1 MTVSTGPRS
10 SPNVEQAG
18 VWGALNSARPGDS
31 PVDLEVIPEI
41 TGALESDSLH
51 FGLRSRGEATLSGD
65 RTDSRPEVS
74 ASFIGNLAKHLLYKH
89 IHSRSAL
96 KQ

>member
-18 VWGALNSARPGDS
+18 VWGALDSARPGDS

-41 TGALESDSLH
+41 TGALESLH
-51 FGLRSRGEATLSGD
+51 YGLRSRGEATLSGD

-74 ASFIGNLAKHLLYKH
+74 ASFIGNLAKNLLYKH
-89 IHSRSAL
+89 IHFRSAL